1 MWVDPGLDL
10 IAAAEAVAQD
20 EGEKVA
26 AWLAGDKLGKLSET
40 RALDLFER
48 DPQLWAVV
56 VSPWILVQER
66 AQA

>member
-10 IAAAEAVAQD
+10 IAAAEALAQD

-26 AWLAGDKLGKLSET
+26 AWLAADKLAKLSET
-40 RALDLFER
+40 RALDFFER